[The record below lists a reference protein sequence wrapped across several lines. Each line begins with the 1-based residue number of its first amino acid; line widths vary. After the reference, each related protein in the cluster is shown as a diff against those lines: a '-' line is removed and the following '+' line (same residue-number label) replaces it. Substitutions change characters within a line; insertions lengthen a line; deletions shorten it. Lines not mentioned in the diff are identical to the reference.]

1 MVRTHLPLRR
11 TVPLGIGA
19 YLVGY
24 LLTSVATAGRTGKIM
39 AIELPGKYLDATSL
53 SHIFGTSPPRWVLSG
68 WVFYN
73 THLVPTSLPT
83 ADTINGFRSLTNR
96 SFLAMAGGPFFLLYL
111 VPPILLVGAGY
122 VAVRTGTTPGANGP
136 RNAGA
141 SIAVGYFPLFVVGTF
156 AFAATAANAPVT
168 ATPDGIPAI
177 FLGLAYPIVFGALGG
192 MVAERRSGDGTNSPA
207 NDAETAS
214 GRY

>member
-11 TVPLGIGA
+11 TVPLGVGTF
-19 YLVGY
+19 VFGY
-24 LLTSVATAGRTGKIM
+24 LLTFVATAGRTGEIM
-39 AIELPGKYLDATSL
+39 AIELPGRYLDPTSL
-53 SHIFGTSPPRWVLSG
+53 SHIFGGPPPRWVLSG

-73 THLVPTSLPT
+73 SHLVPTGLPT

-96 SFLAMAGGPFFLLYL
+96 SLIAMVGGPFFLLYL
-111 VPPILLVGAGY
+111 VPPILLIGAGY

-141 SIAVGYFPLFVVGTF
+141 SIAVGYLPLFVVGTF
-156 AFAATAANAPVT
+156 AFAASAANAPVT

-177 FLGLAYPIVFGALGG
+177 FLGLVYPIVFGALGG
-192 MVAERRSGDGTNSPA
+192 MAAERRSGDGTESPA